1 MYFCDMGTLLTILF
15 LLGLVPGRGAL
26 TPKDLRVAAAAEPA
40 AVEAEDVRFSWIA
53 EPKSD
58 KVAGEGQTAW
68 QLRVATHPLL
78 LLKDKADLWDSG
90 KVPGDASHL
99 VPYGGVELPEG
110 KTVYWTVPGR
120 PSVNGRHSGSVPRG
134 SMNGAGTPS
143 CRRLNSGRPF
153 PSGGGSGRPGR
164 MSPAWGGSNWP

>member
-53 EPKSD
+53 DPRSD

-68 QLRVATHPLL
+68 QVRVATHPLR
-78 LLKDKADLWDSG
+78 LLKGKADLWDSG
-90 KVPGDASHL
+90 KVPGGASHL
-99 VPYGGVELPEG
+99 D
-110 KTVYWTVPGR
+110 
-120 PSVNGRHSGSVPRG
+120 SGSVPRG